1 MLKVLNP
8 ITVDDTRF
16 VSSSVP
22 ETEFAAWSAATTYT
36 AAAKAIYKHRIW
48 ESLQGTN
55 LNKVP
60 DAATSAAWWLDTGPT
75 NRWAMFDG
83 QTSTATTAT
92 GSLNSTVAPGIA
104 VNGAALIGV
113 TGISSA
119 KVEMFNGPTLVFT
132 QTKTVDNT
140 FISNWYEY
148 FFEPYD
154 VQTELV
160 FGPMPPY
167 ASATVK
173 MTLTGSTGGTT
184 VGCAAFSVG
193 NVVEIGTVQAGAG
206 AGIVDY
212 SRKETDA
219 FGTTTL
225 VRRAF
230 AKRSNYQ
237 MIVDNA
243 QLRRVFSTLAELRA
257 TPAVWIGSDDYRLS
271 PLVVY
276 GFYKDF
282 SISVAYPTFSTCSLE
297 IEGLS

>member
-1 MLKVLNP
+1 MLKVLVP
-8 ITVDDTRF
+8 VAIEDAQF

-22 ETEFAAWSAATTYT
+22 ETDFAAWSAATTY
-36 AAAKAIYKHRIW
+36 ALAAKVIYKHRIW
-48 ESLQGTN
+48 ESLQASN

-60 DAATSAAWWLDTGPT
+60 DAVGSTWWLDIGPT
-75 NRWAMFDG
+75 NQWAMFDG
-83 QTSTATTAT
+83 QTSTATKAI
-92 GSLNSTVAPGIA
+92 GSLTTTVLPGRA
-104 VNGAALIGV
+104 VNGAAAIGV
-113 TGISSA
+113 TGIQSA
-119 KVEMFNGPTLVFT
+119 KAEMFDGATLVFT

-154 VQTELV
+154 VQTELI

-167 ASATVK
+167 ASATVRL
-173 MTLTGSTGGTT
+173 TLTGSTGSTP

-193 NVVEIGTVQAGAG
+193 STVEIGEVQAGAG

-212 SRKETDA
+212 SRKETDT

-225 VRRAF
+225 VRRNF
-230 AKRSNYQ
+230 AKRTNYD
-237 MIVDNA
+237 MLVENS

-257 TPAVWIGSDDYRLS
+257 TPAVWIGSDDYKLS

-282 SISVAYPTFSTCSLE
+282 SINIAYRSFSTCSLE
-297 IEGLS
+297 IEGLT